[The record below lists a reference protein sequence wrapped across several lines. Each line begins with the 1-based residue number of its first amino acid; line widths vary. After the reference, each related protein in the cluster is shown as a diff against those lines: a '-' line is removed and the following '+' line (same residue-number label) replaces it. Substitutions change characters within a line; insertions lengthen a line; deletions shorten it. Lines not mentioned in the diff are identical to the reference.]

1 MCDHFKKRNTHKN
14 NCTLLRWLL
23 LWWHLLS
30 CHSQELEGILG
41 ERPPVEL
48 PQGEH
53 VEEVNLVDY
62 EDTRG
67 NDGGARGEVYHED
80 DDDMGGHGPRVQ
92 CAHQ

>member
-1 MCDHFKKRNTHKN
+1 M
-14 NCTLLRWLL
+14 
-23 LWWHLLS
+23 
-30 CHSQELEGILG
+30 
-41 ERPPVEL
+41 EL